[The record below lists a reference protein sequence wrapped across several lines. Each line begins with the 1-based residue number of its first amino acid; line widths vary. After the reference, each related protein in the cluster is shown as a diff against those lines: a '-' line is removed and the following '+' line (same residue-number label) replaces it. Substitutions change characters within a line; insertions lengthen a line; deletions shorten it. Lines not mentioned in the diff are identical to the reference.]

1 MDNGSG
7 SRVLIVDDMRV
18 NRMILASL
26 LASAGVFPDLA
37 SSGTECIE
45 MCRNNPYDL
54 ILLDQH
60 MPVLSGTDTLLHLRK
75 VFDELG
81 KEIPVICQT
90 ADNSEE
96 SGILYKTAG
105 FSGVLIK
112 PVDPVELART
122 ILNFLP
128 EGKEGRI
135 SELSEKA
142 DIQKE
147 LGLLPDWL
155 GQVPDLDP
163 VSGIDHCETAEDYI
177 DVLTVFYSSI
187 SDKSDMLEDHYRNK
201 NYRMYALMLHS
212 LKSIAGII
220 GACKLAGLAALLEQA
235 GKRNDHRLIRERH
248 MALITQYRAFLNSL
262 APLAE
267 D

>member
-1 MDNGSG
+1 MDNRSG

-26 LASAGVFPDLA
+26 LASAGVLSDLA

-60 MPVLSGTDTLLHLRK
+60 MPGLSGTDTLFHLRK

-96 SGILYKTAG
+96 SGMLYKTAG
-105 FSGVLIK
+105 FSDVLIK
-112 PVDPVELART
+112 PVDPDELARF
-122 ILNFLP
+122 IINRLP
-128 EGKEGRI
+128 EGKEGNA
-135 SELSEKA
+135 SELVVKA

-155 GQVPDLDP
+155 RQVPDLDP
-163 VSGIDHCETAEDYI
+163 GSGIEHCETAEDYI
-177 DVLTVFYSSI
+177 DALTVFYSSI
-187 SDKSDMLEDHYRNK
+187 SDKSAMLEDHYRNK
-201 NYRMYALMLHS
+201 NYRMYALILHS

-220 GACKLAGLAALLEQA
+220 GACKLADLAALLEQA
-235 GKRNDHRLIRERH
+235 GKHNNHRLIRERH
-248 MALITQYRAFLNSL
+248 LALISQYRAFLKSL

>member
-112 PVDPVELART
+112 PVDPVELARI